1 MLKMMV
7 GIVLF
12 AALALFVIIKGGSL
26 EVGSGKLAPEAM
38 PAPAEVASDG
48 ASTAR

>member
-1 MLKMMV
+1 MLKMVV

-12 AALALFVIIKGGSL
+12 AAMALFVIIKGGSL
-26 EVGSGKLAPEAM
+26 EAGSGKLPPEAM
-38 PAPAEVASDG
+38 PAPADVASEG